1 MDEDDEDL
9 ENQQEFYEEDQVR
22 MNEHEKSAQQQTAT
36 FQPKLAP
43 WAKMTENTTSNTIQ
57 SNNMSLAEIQKLE
70 EEREREAKIRRD
82 FQEAAQARARQEEE
96 EVRRQQIVAMNWA
109 NSSSNNGGAQ
119 KSLAEIQAEEQRQDR
134 ERQERERRD
143 KKARQK
149 DLSLAQASVWGSASA
164 NLSWASK
171 AAPATA
177 PAMVS
182 TSGSGGGFW
191 DEPPISR
198 KNEPQISTPQPS
210 PLLQHQSQQQQQQ
223 QQQQQSKKTK
233 KNNKAK
239 EESKVAAIFKES
251 KGKPSNEFDEW
262 CTNALDKLNPQV
274 DIPTFMSFLN
284 DVESP
289 YEVNDYVKNY
299 IGDGKGPKN
308 FAKEYVERRSKYR
321 NSLKSVKK
329 SEDDLLTPA
338 AAINPN
344 EPDEFVPVLGGVG
357 AGGGKKNKKKN
368 KSKSKLDASHLLGFS
383 VSSSERPNAGEL
395 DYVTQ

>member
-1 MDEDDEDL
+1 
-9 ENQQEFYEEDQVR
+9 
-22 MNEHEKSAQQQTAT
+22 MNFH
-36 FQPKLAP
+36 FFP
-43 WAKMTENTTSNTIQ
+43 
-57 SNNMSLAEIQKLE
+57 
-70 EEREREAKIRRD
+70 
-82 FQEAAQARARQEEE
+82 
-96 EVRRQQIVAMNWA
+96 QQIVAMNWA

-134 ERQERERRD
+134 ERQERERRE

-182 TSGSGGGFW
+182 SGSGGGFW

-210 PLLQHQSQQQQQQ
+210 PLLQHQSQQQQQ

-289 YEVNDYVKNY
+289 YEVC
-299 IGDGKGPKN
+299 
-308 FAKEYVERRSKYR
+308 
-321 NSLKSVKK
+321 
-329 SEDDLLTPA
+329 
-338 AAINPN
+338 
-344 EPDEFVPVLGGVG
+344 
-357 AGGGKKNKKKN
+357 
-368 KSKSKLDASHLLGFS
+368 KL
-383 VSSSERPNAGEL
+383 
-395 DYVTQ
+395 